1 MTEKRYYIIKKCDF
15 TKRCSIL
22 WLPFLS
28 VRLNDWLKFLQY
40 LCCRYSWYLQYKWWI
55 TYVPVRSAC
64 KFFAAKFEYI
74 LHSIYYVNH
83 NVAEKILMIKELYKK
98 ENVCFC
104 QSIFI
109 QLVHVF
115 NQMFVKKQIG
125 SKLLQ
130 KLKSLRKYARAHS
143 YWCTYMIKTQAAH
156 QQFQSFVDTD
166 LFEFILLLSFWIISE
181 FHSLLHVVGK
191 IC

>member
-1 MTEKRYYIIKKCDF
+1 VT
-15 TKRCSIL
+15 
-22 WLPFLS
+22 LPKGAVYFGYPFWVFGLMIDWNS
-28 VRLNDWLKFLQY
+28 CNTCVADIVDICNINDELLMYRSEARGNFLQ
-40 LCCRYSWYLQYKWWI
+40 LNLNIFCTQ
-55 TYVPVRSAC
+55 
-64 KFFAAKFEYI
+64 
-74 LHSIYYVNH
+74 SIMLTTMLRK
-83 NVAEKILMIKELYKK
+83 KILMIKELYKK

>member
-1 MTEKRYYIIKKCDF
+1 MLTTMLRK
-15 TKRCSIL
+15 
-22 WLPFLS
+22 
-28 VRLNDWLKFLQY
+28 
-40 LCCRYSWYLQYKWWI
+40 
-55 TYVPVRSAC
+55 
-64 KFFAAKFEYI
+64 
-74 LHSIYYVNH
+74 
-83 NVAEKILMIKELYKK
+83 KILMIKELYKK

-143 YWCTYMIKTQAAH
+143 Y
-156 QQFQSFVDTD
+156 
-166 LFEFILLLSFWIISE
+166 
-181 FHSLLHVVGK
+181 
-191 IC
+191 